1 MIGKLLIANR
11 GEIVCRIH
19 RTCQRLGIPTA
30 TVHSAAD
37 RDALHVRTVGESI
50 EIGPAPSAQSYLDID
65 SVLQAAR
72 AVGADAIH
80 PGIGFLSEEPAFAE
94 ATAAAGLLFIGP
106 GPDLLRRF
114 GDKWAAKQEA
124 RLAGLPVIGGS
135 DGSSDDPAAV
145 ERLIRDELQLPVVLK
160 AAAGGGGRGVRIIRE
175 LAGLA
180 DNIQSAMREA
190 LTSFGRADLI
200 VEEFIDAARHI
211 EVQVAGDG
219 QGDAIHLFER
229 ECSLQRRFQKVIE
242 EAPAAGLD
250 AALRARIL
258 GDAVRLARS
267 VSYKNLGTVE
277 FLVSGQSHHFLECN
291 PRLQVEH
298 TITEEV
304 TGLDLVEMQL
314 QIAVNGA
321 LPVSQE
327 AVAVRGHAV
336 QLRVYA
342 EDPSA
347 GFAPSTGRLTAVRFP
362 AGVRIESGVE
372 AGSEITPYYD
382 AMIAKVVVH
391 DRDRNAALE
400 RSRMALRQTV
410 IAGVQT
416 NLPFL
421 LRLLDD
427 PVVQAGNA
435 DNRFIDRELDSLS
448 GLPPPDHD
456 AVALAATV
464 VWACALREQGLG
476 LWSGGG
482 ELAGWAYANGNVS
495 GGPPTFTL
503 RVADGRLWP
512 VVFGGRVD
520 RMLDFVVDGRP
531 VQVSLLRQEPGRYV
545 TSIRNKVVVVDAD
558 VNGDAVA
565 IQGPFG
571 SHLLRIVPFL
581 KLDTSSLSLD
591 GKLLAPMMGT
601 ILKVQVELNQR
612 VRKSEVLLVEESMKM
627 EMQLMAPMDGVVT
640 ALHCR
645 VGDVVE
651 RNQCLVELEPLTGE
665 AA

>member
-1 MIGKLLIANR
+1 MIEKLLIANR

-37 RDALHVRTVGESI
+37 RDGLHVRTVGESI
-50 EIGPAPSAQSYLDID
+50 DIGPAPSAQSYLNID
-65 SVLQAAR
+65 AVLQAAR

-94 ATAAAGLLFIGP
+94 ATTAAGLLFIGP

-124 RLAGLPVIGGS
+124 RRAGLPVIGGS
-135 DGSSDDPAAV
+135 DGSSDDPAFV

-160 AAAGGGGRGVRIIRE
+160 AAAGGGGRGVRIIRD

-190 LTSFGRADLI
+190 LASFGRADLI

-211 EVQVAGDG
+211 EVQIAGDG
-219 QGDAIHLFER
+219 QGNAIHLFER
-229 ECSLQRRFQKVIE
+229 ECSLQRRFQKVVE
-242 EAPAAGLD
+242 EAPATGLD

-258 GDAVRLARS
+258 DDAVRIGRS
-267 VSYKNLGTVE
+267 VGYKNLGTVE

-298 TITEEV
+298 TITEEI

-314 QIAVNGA
+314 HIAANGT

-327 AVAVRGHAV
+327 AVTVHGHAI

-342 EDPSA
+342 EDASA
-347 GFAPSTGRLTAVRFP
+347 GFAPSTGRLTTVRFP
-362 AGVRIESGVE
+362 PGVRIESGVD
-372 AGSEITPYYD
+372 AGSEINPYYD
-382 AMIAKVVVH
+382 AMIAKVIVH
-391 DRDRNAALE
+391 DRDRSAALE

-410 IAGVQT
+410 IVGVQT
-416 NLPFL
+416 NLSFL
-421 LRLLDD
+421 LRLLND

-435 DNRFIDRELDSLS
+435 DNRFIDRELESLS
-448 GLPPPDHD
+448 ALPPPDHD
-456 AVALAATV
+456 VITLAAAV
-464 VWACALREQGLG
+464 VWAHSTRNQGLG
-476 LWSGGG
+476 LWSAGGD
-482 ELAGWAYANGNVS
+482 LAGWAYANS
-495 GGPPTFTL
+495 EASDGPPGFTL
-503 RVADGRLWP
+503 RAVDGHLFP
-512 VVFGGRVD
+512 VVFRGRVD
-520 RMLDFVVDGRP
+520 RTLDFVVDGTP
-531 VQVSLLRQEPGRYV
+531 AQVSLLRHEPGRYV
-545 TSIRNKVVVVDAD
+545 ISIRDKVIMVDAD
-558 VNGDAVA
+558 VNGDAIA

-612 VRKSEVLLVEESMKM
+612 VRKADVLLIEESMKM
-627 EMQLMAPMDGVVT
+627 EMTLTAPIDGVVT

-651 RNQCLVELEPLTGE
+651 RSQCLVELEPLTGDAE
-665 AA
+665 